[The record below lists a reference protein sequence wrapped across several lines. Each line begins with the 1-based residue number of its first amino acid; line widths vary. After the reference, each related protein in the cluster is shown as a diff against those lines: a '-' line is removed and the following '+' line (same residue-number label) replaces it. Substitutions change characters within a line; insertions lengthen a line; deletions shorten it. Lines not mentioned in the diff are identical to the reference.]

1 MRQSER
7 TLLTS
12 GTDRVV
18 LQPRDR
24 LLLEK
29 LGLLRLLDRRQIE
42 QLAGFHSISRA
53 NVRLA
58 KLRRAGLITRYF
70 SATATGSR
78 RSVYALSKKGAAM
91 ICVPDVSLKWKPD
104 SILLGNSFATHQLAL
119 SDIYIDAATGQ
130 AIRWKTFSVPLVP
143 SIHLI
148 PDALIESSTQAFFL
162 EMDLGTEP
170 LPVWSRKVA
179 LYIKLAVSGAFRE
192 HIAYPKFAV
201 LVVTESN
208 DRLEQLRRHITKQTQ
223 KLFWFQTLSI
233 IQRQGFWVAS
243 WLRSSGETLSQ
254 PGA

>member
-1 MRQSER
+1 M
-7 TLLTS
+7 TN

-18 LQPRDR
+18 LQRRDR

-29 LGLLRLLDRRQIE
+29 LGLLRLLDRIQIE
-42 QLAGFHSISRA
+42 QLAGFHSVSRA

-78 RSVYALSKKGAAM
+78 RSVYALTKPGSAM
-91 ICVPDVSLKWKPD
+91 VCVPDVSFKWRPD

-119 SDIYIDAATGQ
+119 SDIYIGAAAGQ
-130 AIRWKTFSVPLVP
+130 AIRWRTFPTPLVP
-143 SIHLI
+143 SIPLI
-148 PDALIESSTQAFFL
+148 PDALIETSAQAFFL
-162 EMDLGTEP
+162 EVDLGTEP
-170 LPVWSRKVA
+170 LPVWSRKVT
-179 LYIKLAVSGAFRE
+179 LYLKLAVSGAFRE
-192 HIAYPKFAV
+192 HIARPKFAV
-201 LVVTESN
+201 LVVTETN

-233 IQRQGFWVAS
+233 IQRQGFWADS
-243 WLRSSGETLSQ
+243 WLRSTGETLSP